1 MSVTG
6 GEPGNQTRS
15 TAPRLGDSV
24 GAKEKTSAKKLN
36 SVSIKAN
43 FHIVFL

>member
-15 TAPRLGDSV
+15 TARLGDSV
-24 GAKEKTSAKKLN
+24 RAKEKTSAKKLN